1 MRILVATN
9 FHPIPPSDGMQLHL
23 YAVLSELR
31 RRHDILLVSP
41 RPTKSSVDE
50 RELAKICSDH
60 IEYELTYEQPLISR
74 SLTELRTFLTG
85 RSKVV
90 DCILRSSLRDAV
102 LREVVSFKPDVI
114 HLQSGAVAA
123 LAPIDGVATVAAPL
137 DADDL
142 NAAAR
147 IGAASNSA
155 ARWMAR
161 REAARFRRFEAEA
174 YARSDEL
181 IVVTQR
187 DSDVLRALNVAL
199 RPTVIP
205 NGIDTIKFRPAT
217 DGEPGSAIVFHG
229 AMDYEPNV
237 DAVQF
242 LVRDILPIV
251 QKRHPDARVVLAG
264 RNPNAAVRELEAPNV
279 SVTGELDSVVPV
291 IQQAAVYVCP
301 MRVGSGIKNKL
312 LEAMACGAPIVAT
325 PLATAGIEIEKGVH
339 ALVEDQAGSIASAI
353 SDVLDDPHLR
363 TRLGRAARE
372 LAEQRSWSRCAQE
385 FERVYA
391 AATGRAR

>member
-9 FHPIPPSDGMQLHL
+9 FHPVPPVDGMQLHL
-23 YAVLSELR
+23 YAVLAELKQ
-31 RRHDILLVSP
+31 RHDILLISP
-41 RPTKSSVDE
+41 RPTKSSVDDL
-50 RELAKICSDH
+50 ELAKLCSDH
-60 IEYELTYEQPLISR
+60 VEYDLTYEQPLFSR
-74 SLTELRTFLTG
+74 ALTELRTFVTG
-85 RSKVV
+85 RSRVV
-90 DCILRSSLRDAV
+90 DFLLRSSLRDAV
-102 LREVVSFKPDVI
+102 LRAVETFKPDVI

-123 LAPIDGVATVAAPL
+123 LAPIDGIATVAAPL

-147 IGAASNSA
+147 IGAAGSST
-155 ARWMAR
+155 ARWKAR

-187 DSDVLRALNVAL
+187 DADVLRGLNAAL
-199 RPTVIP
+199 RPTIIP
-205 NGIDTIKFRPAT
+205 NGIDTIKFSPAT
-217 DGEPGSAIVFHG
+217 DGTAGSAIVFHG

-251 QKRHPDARVVLAG
+251 RQRHPDAQVVLAG
-264 RNPNAAVRELEAPNV
+264 RNPNAAVRELSAPNV
-279 SVTGELDSVVPV
+279 RVTGALDSVVPV

-325 PLATAGIEIEKGVH
+325 PLATAGIGIERGVH
-339 ALVEDQAGSIASAI
+339 ALVEDGAGSIASAI
-353 SDVLDDPHLR
+353 SDILDDADLR

-372 LAEQRSWSRCAQE
+372 LAELRSWSRCAEE

-391 AATGRAR
+391 AASGLAR

>member
-9 FHPIPPSDGMQLHL
+9 FHPTPPTDGMQLHL
-23 YAVLSELR
+23 CAVLAELS
-31 RRHDILLVSP
+31 RRHDILLISP
-41 RPTKSSVDE
+41 RPTKSTIDSL
-50 RELAKICSDH
+50 ELAKICSDH
-60 IEYELTYEQPLISR
+60 IEYDLTYEQSLFSR
-74 SLTELRTFLTG
+74 ASTELRTFLTG

-90 DCILRSSLRDAV
+90 DSILRSSLRDAV
-102 LREVVSFKPDVI
+102 LRAVASFRPDVI

-147 IGAASNSA
+147 IGAASNLA
-155 ARWMAR
+155 ARWRAR

-187 DSDVLRALNVAL
+187 DADVLRALNAAL

-205 NGIDTIKFRPAT
+205 NGIDTIKFSPAT
-217 DGEPGSAIVFHG
+217 QDTPGSAIVFHG

-251 QKRHPDARVVLAG
+251 QQRHPNARVVLAG
-264 RNPNAAVRELEAPNV
+264 RNPNAAVRELNAPNV
-279 SVTGELDSVVPV
+279 SVTGALDSVVPV

-325 PLATAGIEIEKGVH
+325 PLATAGIEIERGVH
-339 ALVEDQAGSIASAI
+339 ALVEHQASRIASAI

-372 LAEQRSWSRCAQE
+372 LAERRSWSRCAEE

-391 AATGRAR
+391 VASGLAR